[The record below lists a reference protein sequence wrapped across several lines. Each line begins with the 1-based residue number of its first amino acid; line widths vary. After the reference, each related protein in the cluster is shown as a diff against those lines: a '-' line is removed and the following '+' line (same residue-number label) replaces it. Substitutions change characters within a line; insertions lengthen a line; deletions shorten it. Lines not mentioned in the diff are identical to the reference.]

1 LTDRQLAFFIPGRVV
16 KHLGIA
22 TLRVG
27 RPSAWRVQFAVYVHQ
42 GWRRGRYI
50 ALPADACFEISAV
63 RPLPGGG
70 TCLVLEQI
78 EEGTC
83 SPPAFHRS
91 LERWLRRYTANLS
104 QPSEIDR
111 REIERP
117 FARWLPQSRQGDPP
131 LEGPIYDFEDAVRY
145 AAAWSG
151 MEDELTW
158 RILAA
163 FERYLELAGIA
174 QVEEDEAL
182 AREREEAADWLPE
195 RPDLVDER
203 AEGYVAWVTGID
215 RTLIAAAHR
224 GEMAYLD
231 HLGLVSWDCEGERE
245 EQLGTPAWPM
255 AGALVSMQKMDGDS
269 FL

>member
-1 LTDRQLAFFIPGRVV
+1 MSSQRNDRGSPEAPFGERPYRGWTWRGADLTDRQLAFFIPGRVV

-42 GWRRGRYI
+42 GWRRDATLPCRPMPALKSRPCVPFRGR
-50 ALPADACFEISAV
+50 
-63 RPLPGGG
+63 

-131 LEGPIYDFEDAVRY
+131 LEGPIYDLRTQCVTPPHGQ
-145 AAAWSG
+145 AWRMNLPGGSCR
-151 MEDELTW
+151 LRALS
-158 RILAA
+158 RI
-163 FERYLELAGIA
+163 GGN
-174 QVEEDEAL
+174 
-182 AREREEAADWLPE
+182 
-195 RPDLVDER
+195 RP
-203 AEGYVAWVTGID
+203 G
-215 RTLIAAAHR
+215 
-224 GEMAYLD
+224 
-231 HLGLVSWDCEGERE
+231 
-245 EQLGTPAWPM
+245 
-255 AGALVSMQKMDGDS
+255 
-269 FL
+269 